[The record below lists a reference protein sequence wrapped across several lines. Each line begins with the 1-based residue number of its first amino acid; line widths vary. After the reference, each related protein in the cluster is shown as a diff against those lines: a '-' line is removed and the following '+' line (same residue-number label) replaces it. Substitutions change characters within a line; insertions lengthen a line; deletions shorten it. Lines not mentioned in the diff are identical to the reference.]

1 MTLPWI
7 IKYRPKTLVE
17 VENQDDVKE
26 ELKKW
31 ISSWLSG
38 KPENKAVL
46 LYGPPGSGKTT
57 IAQALAHDF
66 NLELMEMNAS
76 DARNITAIKN
86 IAEKAA
92 ISGSLFGI
100 KGKLIFLDEV
110 DGINSREDMGAIPAI
125 LELIRE
131 SKYPVL
137 MAANDP
143 WDPSLRELRNAVKM
157 IEVKKLGKYALRRI
171 LQNICKAEKLQCTDD
186 GIDEIINVSDGDSR
200 YAINLLEATA
210 EGFRKVTAEYVKEFA
225 RRKDTEL
232 DPFETVRNVF
242 WAKYVWQAKN
252 AVTSSQVD
260 YELLMRWFSENIPIQ
275 YDNFEDVYRAYDA
288 LSRASLFLS
297 RAKTVSWDFLSYTF
311 DLMGPG
317 VAMAEKEK
325 QSTNWKAKWRKYQF
339 PQTIQMLFKS
349 KSNRDTRDK
358 IIEKIAANIH
368 SSQDKVLNDVYPEFL
383 IFYRK
388 YKDEIAKYLDLS
400 PNEVEFLNTLTGESN
415 KSENEELKTN
425 KTYYKRSYSST
436 GSNTRKRYSR
446 KKT

>member
-7 IKYRPKTLVE
+7 IKYRPKTLNE
-17 VENQDDVKE
+17 VENQEDVKE

-38 KPENKAVL
+38 KIENKAVL

-66 NLELMEMNAS
+66 NLELLEMNAS
-76 DARNITAIKN
+76 DTRNITAIKN

-92 ISGSLFGI
+92 TSGSLFGI
-100 KGKLIFLDEV
+100 RGKLIFLDEV
-110 DGINSREDMGAIPAI
+110 DGINTKEDTGAIPAI

-171 LQNICKAEKLQCTDD
+171 LQNICNSEKLQCSDD
-186 GIDEIINVSDGDSR
+186 ALDEIIEVSDGDSR

-210 EGFRKVTAEYVKEFA
+210 EGFKKVTVENVKEFA
-225 RRKDTEL
+225 RRKDREL
-232 DPFETVRNVF
+232 DPFETVRSVF
-242 WAKYVWQAKN
+242 WAKYAWQAKN
-252 AVTSSQVD
+252 AVSNSQVD

-275 YDNFEDVYRAYDA
+275 YDNPEDIYRAYDA
-288 LSRASLFLS
+288 LSRASLFLK

-311 DLMGPG
+311 DMMGPG
-317 VAMAEKEK
+317 VAMAEVEK
-325 QSTNWKAKWRKYQF
+325 NSANWKAKWRKYQF

-349 KSNRDTRDK
+349 KSSRDIRDK
-358 IIEKIAANIH
+358 IIEKIGRNIH
-368 SSQDKVLNDVYPEFL
+368 SSQEKVLNDVYPVFL
-383 IFYRK
+383 IFYQK
-388 YKDEIAKYLDLS
+388 YKDEIDKSLDLS
-400 PNEVEFLNTLTGESN
+400 PDEIEFLKTITGENREENTIATSEAQ
-415 KSENEELKTN
+415 KSKS
-425 KTYYKRSYSST
+425 YYSKNSS
-436 GSNTRKRYSR
+436 TRKRYYSR